1 MFNYSIYDNCYNL
14 YFFSTCLCIKV
25 LNFLYHTSSVVVV
38 DWSYYPNIL
47 EEESAFLAGA
57 HWLLLIFN
65 YSCLGIIAFFFFN
78 AISTISNLAHT
89 SIFFSLCRTYVLSWR
104 NWFLSNRH
112 VLPIF
117 NFDTFFLLAHA
128 IKWLLLFFN
137 YCSMIWNCI
146 TKQAQHVYPFVAF
159 LVYFGKWVRIWLKS

>member
-1 MFNYSIYDNCYNL
+1 MTTAITCTFLYMPVYQSSQLFVPYLKCCCWLKLLSKYFGRRKCLFSWSSLAVIDFQLLVFGNYS
-14 YFFSTCLCIKV
+14 F
-25 LNFLYHTSSVVVV
+25 
-38 DWSYYPNIL
+38 
-47 EEESAFLAGA
+47 
-57 HWLLLIFN
+57 
-65 YSCLGIIAFFFFN
+65 FFFFN

-137 YCSMIWNCI
+137 YCSVIWNCI